1 MTSRRSQIRVLSAPP
16 FYFAHLAQLVEH
28 LRHMEEVGGSSL
40 SVSTKNFENDNRRGL
55 SGDFLVCG
63 KGKFFV
69 RAEYSP
75 KNFFDEDDFS

>member
-1 MTSRRSQIRVLSAPP
+1 
-16 FYFAHLAQLVEH
+16 
-28 LRHMEEVGGSSL
+28 MEEVGGSSL